1 MTAELYALS
10 VAEGAVSV
18 MVRSSAAAA
27 AAGLGLSSGILVH
40 YEIII
45 MITCFVSFLCEI
57 TYDFIYI

>member
-40 YEIII
+40 YEII
-45 MITCFVSFLCEI
+45 MITCFVSFLYEI

>member
-40 YEIII
+40 YEII
-45 MITCFVSFLCEI
+45 MITCFVS
-57 TYDFIYI
+57 